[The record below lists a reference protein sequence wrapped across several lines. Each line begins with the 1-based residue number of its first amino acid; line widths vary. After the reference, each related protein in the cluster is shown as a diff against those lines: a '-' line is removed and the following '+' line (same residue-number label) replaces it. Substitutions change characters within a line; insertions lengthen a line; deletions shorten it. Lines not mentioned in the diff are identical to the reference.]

1 MTTDRERLLSRL
13 WVEQAPRLRASI
25 ARRYGHD
32 MGEQAVA
39 EAFTRLAADPV
50 TPTIPI
56 LYRKAWSIVTDDLR
70 RAESTPELVSLAEA
84 GREGIAD
91 SFPSIETAMFRA
103 DFDRAFRRLPR
114 EEAEAFTTTELRGLT
129 QREAADV
136 LGVNQATVSRRAET
150 ARETLRKEL
159 A

>member
-1 MTTDRERLLSRL
+1 MAPDRERLLSQL
-13 WVEQAPRLRASI
+13 WVARAPKIRASI

-32 MGEQAVA
+32 MAEQAVA
-39 EAFTRLAADPV
+39 EAFTRLAAETV
-50 TPTIPI
+50 TPTAGIVA
-56 LYRKAWSIVTDDLR
+56 RKAWSIVTDELR
-70 RAESTPELVSLAEA
+70 RADATPELLGLDAAS
-84 GREGIAD
+84 REGIAD

-103 DFDRAFRRLPR
+103 DFDRAFRGLPR
-114 EEAEAFTTTELRGLT
+114 EEAEAFTATELRGLT

-136 LGVNQATVSRRAET
+136 LGVNQATVSRRAES